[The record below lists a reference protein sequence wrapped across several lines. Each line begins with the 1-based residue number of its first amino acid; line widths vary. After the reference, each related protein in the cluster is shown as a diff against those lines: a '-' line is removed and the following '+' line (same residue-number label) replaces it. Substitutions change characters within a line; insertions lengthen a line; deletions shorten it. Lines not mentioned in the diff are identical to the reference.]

1 MILDEQALFSD
12 KQAVTASAAS
22 TNVIKVNGDIGK
34 GEPVEILAQVAE
46 DFATCTSVKV
56 GVQTSDTEAF
66 SSVTTLAETG
76 AIAVASLVAG
86 YKFPIKFLP
95 NGIKKYLR
103 LYYTVAGNNA
113 TAGKITAGVVDGSN
127 EGHHIA

>member
-12 KQAVTASAAS
+12 EQAVTASAAS

-34 GEPVEILAQVAE
+34 GEPVEILAQVVAA
-46 DFATCTSVKV
+46 FATCTSVKV
-56 GVQTSDTEAF
+56 GVQTDDAENF
-66 SSVTTLAETG
+66 SNAVTLAETG
-76 AIAVASLVAG
+76 AIAVANLVAG

-95 NGIKKYLR
+95 KGIKKYLR
-103 LYYTVAGNNA
+103 LYYTVAGSNA
-113 TAGKITAGVVDGSN
+113 TTGKITAGIVDGSN

>member
-1 MILDEQALFSD
+1 MILDEQALFS
-12 KQAVTASAAS
+12 KEQAVTASAAS

-34 GEPVEILAQVAE
+34 GEPVEILAQVVAA
-46 DFATCTSVKV
+46 FATCTSVKV
-56 GVQTSDTEAF
+56 GVQTDDAENF
-66 SSVTTLAETG
+66 SNAVTLAETG

-95 NGIKKYLR
+95 KGIKKYLR
-103 LYYTVAGNNA
+103 LYYTVAGSNA
-113 TAGKITAGVVDGSN
+113 TTGKITAGIVDGSN

>member
-12 KQAVTASAAS
+12 EQAVTASAAS

-34 GEPVEILAQVAE
+34 GEPVEILAQVVAA
-46 DFATCTSVKV
+46 FATCTSVKV
-56 GVQTSDTEAF
+56 GVQTDDAENF
-66 SSVTTLAETG
+66 SNAVTLAETG

-86 YKFPIKFLP
+86 YKFPIIFLP
-95 NGIKKYLR
+95 KGIKKYLR
-103 LYYTVAGNNA
+103 LYYTVAGSNA
-113 TAGKITAGVVDGSN
+113 TTGKITAGIVDGSN

>member
-12 KQAVTASAAS
+12 EQAVTASAAS

-34 GEPVEILAQVAE
+34 GEPVEILAQVVAA
-46 DFATCTSVKV
+46 FATCTSVKV
-56 GVQTSDTEAF
+56 GVQTDDAENF
-66 SSVTTLAETG
+66 SNAVTLAETG

-95 NGIKKYLR
+95 KGIKKYLR
-103 LYYTVAGNNA
+103 LYYTVAGSNA